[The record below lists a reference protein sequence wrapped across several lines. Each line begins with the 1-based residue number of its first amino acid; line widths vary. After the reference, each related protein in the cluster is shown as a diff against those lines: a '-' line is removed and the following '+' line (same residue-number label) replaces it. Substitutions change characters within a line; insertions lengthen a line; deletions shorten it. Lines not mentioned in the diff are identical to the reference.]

1 MGWNRANVGS
11 ARQPHFAFTCRVGAL
26 HHSFSTV
33 TSILRVSR
41 VPRLP
46 SPKLE
51 HCTEHPQTC
60 DCRFLARPR
69 LSTPSTIQFRQVQ
82 SINRNQR
89 NNNLPMAPPTGPRAG
104 TSNRTSLRPTRG
116 GGVGKRRGIPRTDR
130 DGDVSMDSVL
140 AGNPPTGPSGQPSRG
155 SRGARGGR
163 GRGGRGGGPTRASS
177 RLAQNVRNY
186 VSEQDGTTRSTKGQ
200 PKVSIKILGL
210 KDSKAANNPD
220 GGLRSLLDFLERK
233 ASKERQITLGRV
245 RHSVAIPICL

>member
-1 MGWNRANVGS
+1 VWGL
-11 ARQPHFAFTCRVGAL
+11 ARQSHFTFTCRVGAL
-26 HHSFSTV
+26 HHSFQPS
-33 TSILRVSR
+33 
-41 VPRLP
+41 LP
-46 SPKLE
+46 FFASLASPAAF
-51 HCTEHPQTC
+51 PQTLTLH
-60 DCRFLARPR
+60 RAFATTNVQGHFLTRPR
-69 LSTPSTIQFRQVQ
+69 LSTPPTVQFWQVQ

-89 NNNLPMAPPTGPRAG
+89 NKPPMAPPTGPRAG